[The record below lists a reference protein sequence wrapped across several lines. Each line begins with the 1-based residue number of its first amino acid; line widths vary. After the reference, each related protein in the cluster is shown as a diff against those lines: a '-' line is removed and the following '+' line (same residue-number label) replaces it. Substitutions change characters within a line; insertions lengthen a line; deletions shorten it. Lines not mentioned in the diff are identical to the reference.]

1 MKHTILYA
9 YFALMLAVGLPFLAN
24 LGGDGAAGGEREINP
39 TPAAAADEASPPPA
53 PRVPDAAA
61 ASLPAAPDE
70 LRVLMPD
77 GFSCHL
83 VSSISCATART
94 SSVGV

>member
-77 GFSCHL
+77 G
-83 VSSISCATART
+83 
-94 SSVGV
+94 SVAVMDM